1 MYYVHLRD
9 LNNKPC
15 TSWVHCH
22 KTNNRRQIS
31 FSLVLEMGACQSTI
45 YLPSPRTTA
54 NKMLYWVSVKL
65 GWKEIEISDHNRS
78 QIKTTFA
85 LDRENAP
92 AVSLKRRVR
101 SRMNRDPDVVPLLRV
116 NDDAKVFRQH
126 HVVLKINN
134 RLRRPGM
141 NHLERQLNYKTRY
154 TNIEQSVQHESSREP
169 HLQSV
174 TRNCYNE
181 YNKRTTRLAYRPL
194 RLPTSLH
201 LTARYRYALESSDA
215 IIFSVL

>member
-9 LNNKPC
+9 LNNKPY
-15 TSWVHCH
+15 TSWVHYH

-31 FSLVLEMGACQSTI
+31 FSPALEMGACQSTI

-78 QIKTTFA
+78 QIKTTFS

-101 SRMNRDPDVVPLLRV
+101 SRMNRDPNTIGVIWTGHSDVTT
-116 NDDAKVFRQH
+116 A
-126 HVVLKINN
+126 I
-134 RLRRPGM
+134 
-141 NHLERQLNYKTRY
+141 TIS
-154 TNIEQSVQHESSREP
+154 T
-169 HLQSV
+169 
-174 TRNCYNE
+174 E
-181 YNKRTTRLAYRPL
+181 Y
-194 RLPTSLH
+194 
-201 LTARYRYALESSDA
+201 
-215 IIFSVL
+215 V

>member
-1 MYYVHLRD
+1 MHSNGIHKNVLPFSHFVAGWRHLKNPGRSKMVEFKESPNPLIFNGEFSLHRRSVFQIIFSKGLSSSKLILMYYVHLRD

-31 FSLVLEMGACQSTI
+31 FSLALEMGACQSTI

-101 SRMNRDPDVVPLLRV
+101 SRMNRDPNTIGVIWTSPSDVTT
-116 NDDAKVFRQH
+116 A
-126 HVVLKINN
+126 
-134 RLRRPGM
+134 
-141 NHLERQLNYKTRY
+141 
-154 TNIEQSVQHESSREP
+154 
-169 HLQSV
+169 V
-174 TRNCYNE
+174 TISTE
-181 YNKRTTRLAYRPL
+181 Y
-194 RLPTSLH
+194 
-201 LTARYRYALESSDA
+201 
-215 IIFSVL
+215 V